1 MLQELPL
8 RLQLRMWTA
17 MVIIIPSLL
26 IMAIYTLDRIAAAK
40 QEQLELVNQRID
52 FEKYIIEEWI
62 TERAR
67 DVREISRLEAFKALN
82 KPRMEYNLSTLQHE
96 NKEFD
101 SLSYISKDGIFELST
116 LAGGIHYQSV
126 LGQPYYKAAVQ
137 GEEYISDVVIG
148 RNSGL
153 PIINFSS
160 PVLDHSGEFQGLILG
175 SVSTATLDALLF
187 KQRFGKTGEILL
199 VNREGKM
206 IAKPHYPGEQSQ
218 GGEISCSEN
227 AFTTIRLGEDGN
239 ASWVD
244 YLNNQVLGA
253 YRYLPERGWT
263 LIGKINEEEV
273 LAPVYEQLRIMA
285 ISTMLFIVLLLPLAV
300 RLIEPLKR
308 PIEWLI
314 RQSLLVSAGQYAIV
328 GQDRYTG
335 KIPYELKLLCQAFT
349 SMSGRIEANVKLIEE
364 KLSEIQNMNTALEK
378 EIAERRIVQA
388 ALVELNEGLESEV
401 NIRTSKL
408 QKSEENYRALVE
420 NSPDVIARFD
430 DQFRLIYGNAA
441 FLKVMGNPSEQ
452 STGEHCPPALQPD
465 SDWIANMK
473 QVFQTGTPLD
483 FKTSWHCAEGI
494 RRFNVRL
501 IPEFNRHNQIES
513 ILSIALD
520 ITSQE
525 ELEAELFRLEC
536 LNAVGE
542 MAASIG
548 HEVRNPMTTVRG
560 YLQYYSS
567 KEQFANYREAFHIMI
582 DELDRANSIITDF
595 LMLAKNKKVDMQ
607 RGNLGHVVRS
617 LYPLLQ
623 ADALC
628 RGHELALELND
639 IPDRD
644 FDEYEIRQLILNL
657 VRNSFEAI
665 AQGGKVI
672 IRTYVNNGGVVLE
685 VQDNGP
691 GIPERVLAK
700 LGTPFVTTKDC
711 GTGLGLSMCFRIVER
726 HGAKLNVN
734 TGASGTVF
742 CIAFI

>member
-8 RLQLRMWTA
+8 RLQLRIWTA
-17 MVIIIPSLL
+17 VVIIIPSLL
-26 IMAIYTLDRIAAAK
+26 IMTIYSLDRISSAK
-40 QEQLELVNQRID
+40 REQLELVNQRID

-62 TERAR
+62 AERAG
-67 DVREISRLEAFKALN
+67 DVREISRLEAFKGLD
-82 KPRMEYNLSTLQHE
+82 KLRMERNLRTLQQE

-101 SLSYISKDGIFELST
+101 SLSYISKDGIFEIST
-116 LAGGIHYQSV
+116 FAGGIRYQSV
-126 LGQPYYKAAVQ
+126 QGQPYYEAAAQ
-137 GEEYISDVVIG
+137 GREYISDVVIG
-148 RNSGL
+148 RNSGA

-160 PVLDHSGEFQGLILG
+160 PVFDHFGEFQGLILG
-175 SVSTATLDALLF
+175 SVTTATIDAFLS

-199 VNREGKM
+199 VNYEGKM
-206 IAKPHYPGEQSQ
+206 IAKPRYPVEQRQ
-218 GGEISCSEN
+218 HEEASCSEN
-227 AFTTIRLGEDGN
+227 AFTKIRLGEDGN

-253 YRYLPERGWT
+253 YRYLPGRGWT
-263 LIGKINEEEV
+263 LIGKVNEEEV
-273 LAPVYEQLRIMA
+273 LAPIYEQLRIMA
-285 ISTMLFIVLLLPLAV
+285 VSTMLFVVLLLPLAV

-308 PIEWLI
+308 PIDWLI
-314 RQSLLVSAGQYAIV
+314 RQSLLVSAGQYAMV
-328 GQDRYTG
+328 GRDQYTG
-335 KIPYELKLLCQAFT
+335 KVPQELMLLFQAFT
-349 SMSGRIEANVKLIEE
+349 SMSGKIEENVKLIEE
-364 KLSEIQNMNTALEK
+364 KLSEIQNMNMVLEK
-378 EIAERRIVQA
+378 EIAERRIAQA
-388 ALVELNEGLESEV
+388 ALVELNGKLESEID
-401 NIRTSKL
+401 IRTSKL

-430 DQFRLIYGNAA
+430 DRFRLVYGNAA
-441 FLKVMGNPSEQ
+441 FLKTMGN
-452 STGEHCPPALQPD
+452 STDSKLYPAVLQANG
-465 SDWIANMK
+465 DWIAKMK
-473 QVFQTGTPLD
+473 LVFHTGTPLD
-483 FKTSWHCAEGI
+483 FKTSWQCADGL
-494 RRFNVRL
+494 RRFNVRF

-520 ITSQE
+520 ITKQE

-567 KEQFANYREAFHIMI
+567 KDHFADYHEAFRIMI
-582 DELDRANSIITDF
+582 DELDRANSIITEF

-628 RGHELALELND
+628 RGHEFALELND
-639 IPDRD
+639 IPDSD

-657 VRNSFEAI
+657 VRNGFEAI
-665 AQGGKVI
+665 AKGGKVI
-672 IRTYVNNGGVVLE
+672 VRIYAKDGGVVLE

-691 GIPERVLAK
+691 GIPEKVLAK
-700 LGTPFVTTKDC
+700 LGTPFVTTKDY
-711 GTGLGLSMCFRIVER
+711 GTGLGLAMCFRIVER
-726 HGAKLNVN
+726 HGAKMHVN
-734 TGASGTVF
+734 TGVGGTLF
-742 CIAFI
+742 CIAFP